1 MRRPARHRYRDN
13 FLKLFFKTASDK
25 ISKMERTFTKIF
37 AVLLIVFC
45 FKATSALECS
55 ERDRY
60 NLTGLVNRDGVYT
73 LNGLQFSNH
82 YAFNKLI
89 DGVNYTFGC
98 ECKSGPCFVKCCPL
112 GYVKKFGVR
121 KCILAEGT
129 LKDRVQNSEL
139 SLNYVDTYK
148 KPLNVKEA
156 KMMYGI
162 ECDFY
167 LEDLDWYLQEDGRL
181 FIQVPGSVNPWLKRE
196 PDEYCI
202 DSFIQEHEDGTRS
215 TKLDALVC
223 FPQDEEES
231 SNYIVSSTCMLI
243 SSAFFIVTIAV
254 YALLPELQNLHGRV
268 LMVYL
273 ACMCV
278 GFTFLAAMQIM
289 ITVNNTTITICIG
302 LTFVIYFALLSAFF
316 WLNVMC
322 FDIWWTFSGKRGLS
336 FEKLSIR
343 ARFCAYAAYAF
354 GFPTGLTIIMAA
366 LEFSGLPA
374 HPAMPMLRQQGCFLH
389 GTSKLL
395 YLYGPMMIL
404 CVANIVFFILTAWK
418 ITQIK
423 QQTQKTLK
431 SKDSAT
437 TDQHRNDR
445 QRLLLYVKLFT
456 IMGINWILEIISG
469 QYPQTNIVFRIIDV
483 YNVMIGVFIFIIFV
497 CKRKIFRLMKKR
509 FNETFRIS
517 HSDSEERPVG
527 HRDVK
532 NWKEYQQQRGS
543 LDTVQPDARGTHVT
557 HTDTNHID
565 ADAVHPG

>member
-1 MRRPARHRYRDN
+1 M
-13 FLKLFFKTASDK
+13 LTL
-25 ISKMERTFTKIF
+25 
-37 AVLLIVFC
+37 LLIVF
-45 FKATSALECS
+45 FFNAITALNCS
-55 ERDRY
+55 EKDRY
-60 NLTGLVNRDGVYT
+60 NLTGSVERDGVYS

-82 YAFNKLI
+82 YVFNEVV

-98 ECKSGPCFVKCCPL
+98 DCKSEPCYVKCCPS
-112 GYVKKFGVR
+112 GYVKKFGVPEC
-121 KCILAEGT
+121 KPAKGT
-129 LKDRVQNSEL
+129 LKERVQNNEL
-139 SLNYVDTYK
+139 TLNYMDTYK
-148 KPLNVKEA
+148 KQLDVKEM
-156 KMMYGI
+156 KLVYGI
-162 ECDFY
+162 DCAFY
-167 LEDLDWYLQEDGRL
+167 LEDLKWYVQEDGRL
-181 FIQVPGSVNPWLKRE
+181 FIHVPGSVNPWQKRE
-196 PDEYCI
+196 PGEYCI
-202 DSFIQEHEDGTRS
+202 DSFIQEHADGSTS

-223 FPQDEEES
+223 FTEEEDDS
-231 SNYIVSSTCMLI
+231 SGYIVSSTCMLI

-278 GFTFLAAMQIM
+278 GFTFMAAMQIM
-289 ITVNNTTITICIG
+289 ITVNNTTLTICMG

-336 FEKLSIR
+336 FEKLSMH

-354 GFPTGLTIIMAA
+354 GFPTGLTIILAA
-366 LEFSGLPA
+366 LEFSGLPS

-389 GTSKLL
+389 GTSRLL
-395 YLYGPMMIL
+395 YLYGPIMIL
-404 CVANIVFFILTAWK
+404 CLANIVFFILTAWK

-423 QQTQKTLK
+423 QQTQQTLK

-437 TDQHRNDR
+437 TDHHRNDR

-456 IMGINWILEIISG
+456 IMGVSWILEVISG
-469 QYPQTNIVFRIIDV
+469 EYAQTNIVFRIIDA

-517 HSDSEERPVG
+517 HSDSGDGPIG
-527 HRDVK
+527 HRDVR

-543 LDTVQPDARGTHVT
+543 LDTVQPDARETHVP
-557 HTDTNHID
+557 HTDGNHLD
-565 ADAVHPG
+565 THAVHPG

>member
-509 FNETFRIS
+509 YNQMRGEPMSRTQTQTTSTRTLSTRDDFRMNS
-517 HSDSEERPVG
+517 L
-527 HRDVK
+527 K
-532 NWKEYQQQRGS
+532 NNHNQQ
-543 LDTVQPDARGTHVT
+543 V
-557 HTDTNHID
+557 
-565 ADAVHPG
+565 

>member
-1 MRRPARHRYRDN
+1 MYRIVLSVLIARTVAARLEVCDFENSVDISTGKRLSNGDILYENEIYNRHQYYIDN
-13 FLKLFFKTASDK
+13 ETLHERGCVCLKKTC
-25 ISKMERTFTKIF
+25 IR
-37 AVLLIVFC
+37 
-45 FKATSALECS
+45 
-55 ERDRY
+55 
-60 NLTGLVNRDGVYT
+60 
-73 LNGLQFSNH
+73 
-82 YAFNKLI
+82 
-89 DGVNYTFGC
+89 
-98 ECKSGPCFVKCCPL
+98 KCCPVGQ
-112 GYVKKFGVR
+112 GYTKKTCVDVTEPFDPPIWDDHVPQRGMSVSRFSLVSGIVRCRENFVRLRINGTVKG
-121 KCILAEGT
+121 
-129 LKDRVQNSEL
+129 
-139 SLNYVDTYK
+139 
-148 KPLNVKEA
+148 
-156 KMMYGI
+156 
-162 ECDFY
+162 DFR
-167 LEDLDWYLQEDGRL
+167 LLVDGRL
-181 FIQVPGSVNPWLKRE
+181 FIQVPGSVNPWQKRD

-202 DSFIQEHEDGTRS
+202 DSFIQEHEDGSTS

-223 FPQDEEES
+223 FPQDEEDS
-231 SNYIVSSTCMLI
+231 SSYIVSSTCMLI

-289 ITVNNTTITICIG
+289 ITVNNTTITICMG

-336 FEKLSIR
+336 FEKLSMR

-354 GFPTGLTIIMAA
+354 GFPTGLTIILAA
-366 LEFSGLPA
+366 LEFSGLPL

-389 GTSKLL
+389 GTSRLL
-395 YLYGPMMIL
+395 YLYGPMLVL

-418 ITQIK
+418 INQIK
-423 QQTQKTLK
+423 QQMQKTLK

-456 IMGINWILEIISG
+456 IMGINWILEVISG
-469 QYPQTNIVFRIIDV
+469 QYPQTNTVFRIIDA

-509 FNETFRIS
+509 FNETFHIS
-517 HSDSEERPVG
+517 HSDSGDRPIG
-527 HRDVK
+527 HKDVR

-543 LDTVQPDARGTHVT
+543 LDTVQPDARETHVP
-557 HTDTNHID
+557 HTDANDLD
-565 ADAVHPG
+565 AHAVHPG

>member
-1 MRRPARHRYRDN
+1 MRKARVNGTANTFLN
-13 FLKLFFKTASDK
+13 FFLRNNTNIPRVFFLMK
-25 ISKMERTFTKIF
+25 RTFTKMLTL
-37 AVLLIVFC
+37 LLIVFC
-45 FKATSALECS
+45 FTSITALECS
-55 ERDRY
+55 EKDRY
-60 NLTGLVNRDGVYT
+60 NLTGSVEQDGVYS

-82 YAFNKLI
+82 YVFNKVV

-98 ECKSGPCFVKCCPL
+98 DCKSEPCYVKCCPL
-112 GYVKKFGVR
+112 GYVKKFGDPECR
-121 KCILAEGT
+121 PAQGT
-129 LKDRVQNSEL
+129 LKERVQNNEL
-139 SLNYVDTYK
+139 TLNYINTYK
-148 KPLNVKEA
+148 KQLNVKEV
-156 KMMYGI
+156 KLMYGI
-162 ECDFY
+162 DCAFY
-167 LEDLDWYLQEDGRL
+167 LEDLDWYVQEDGRL
-181 FIQVPGSVNPWLKRE
+181 FIQVPGSVNPWQKRE

-202 DSFIQEHEDGTRS
+202 DSFIQEHEDGSTS

-223 FPQDEEES
+223 FPQDDEDS
-231 SNYIVSSTCMLI
+231 SNYVVSSTCMLI

-336 FEKLSIR
+336 FEKLSMR

-418 ITQIK
+418 INQIK

-469 QYPQTNIVFRIIDV
+469 QYPQTNIVFRFIDA

-517 HSDSEERPVG
+517 HSDSGDRPIG
-527 HRDVK
+527 HRDVR

-543 LDTVQPDARGTHVT
+543 LDTVRTICYDSDNSRTIKT
-557 HTDTNHID
+557 SNI
-565 ADAVHPG
+565 

>member
-543 LDTVQPDARGTHVT
+543 LDTVRTICYDSDNSRTIKT
-557 HTDTNHID
+557 SNM
-565 ADAVHPG
+565 

>member
-1 MRRPARHRYRDN
+1 MYRIVLSVLIARIVAGRAVCDFENSVDISTGKRLSNGDIIYVNDIYNRQQYYIDN
-13 FLKLFFKTASDK
+13 DTLHERGCICLKKTC
-25 ISKMERTFTKIF
+25 IR
-37 AVLLIVFC
+37 
-45 FKATSALECS
+45 
-55 ERDRY
+55 
-60 NLTGLVNRDGVYT
+60 
-73 LNGLQFSNH
+73 
-82 YAFNKLI
+82 
-89 DGVNYTFGC
+89 
-98 ECKSGPCFVKCCPL
+98 KCCPVGQ
-112 GYVKKFGVR
+112 GYTKKACVDVDEPFDPPIWDDHVPQRGMNVSRFGLVSGIVTCRENMVRLRIKGTVKG
-121 KCILAEGT
+121 
-129 LKDRVQNSEL
+129 
-139 SLNYVDTYK
+139 
-148 KPLNVKEA
+148 
-156 KMMYGI
+156 
-162 ECDFY
+162 DFR
-167 LEDLDWYLQEDGRL
+167 LLVDGRL
-181 FIQVPGSVNPWLKRE
+181 FIQVPGSVNPWQKRE

-202 DSFIQEHEDGTRS
+202 DSFIQEHEDGSTS

-223 FPQDEEES
+223 FPQDDEDS
-231 SNYIVSSTCMLI
+231 SNYVVSSTCMLI

-336 FEKLSIR
+336 FEKLSMR

-418 ITQIK
+418 INQIK

-469 QYPQTNIVFRIIDV
+469 QYPQTNIVFRFIDA

-517 HSDSEERPVG
+517 HSDSGDRPIG
-527 HRDVK
+527 HRDVR

-543 LDTVQPDARGTHVT
+543 LDTVQPDARETYVPHTDANHLDTHV
-557 HTDTNHID
+557 
-565 ADAVHPG
+565 VLPG